1 MEAIELERLLAA
13 YFADPAA
20 MTPDEARAVGLIMK
34 RLHKDADE
42 FINELRR
49 TYG

>member
-1 MEAIELERLLAA
+1 MEAIELERLLSA

-20 MTPDEARAVGLIMK
+20 LSPEEARAVGLIMK
-34 RLHKDADE
+34 RLQHDADD

-49 TYG
+49 HG